1 MSLHLEYTKTNNDTM
16 TTLKEILNSD
26 THGGTSATIDINTKE
41 EITINFAELS
51 IVYWSNKIGLHGDK
65 EVFNFFYDYEAFKS
79 KLSEFVELIN
89 NQ

>member
-1 MSLHLEYTKTNNDTM
+1 M

-26 THGGTSATIDINTKE
+26 THGGNRATIDINNKE
-41 EITINFAELS
+41 EITINFEDLS
-51 IVYWSNKIGLHGDK
+51 IVYWSNKVGLHGDR
-65 EVFNFFYDYEAFKS
+65 ETFNFFYDYESFKL